1 MRSKYIRRIG
11 IFCVIFLILTA
22 TAIGLV
28 YNGAV
33 LLNQPSESEYP
44 VRGVDVSAYQGTVD
58 WQTLFAQNI
67 DFAFIKAT
75 EGSSFVD
82 SCFAYNCA
90 EAQKQ
95 HLSVGVY
102 HFFSYD
108 SSGEAQARH
117 YIDTVSLFDGM
128 LPPVIDL
135 EFYGD
140 YEKNPPSRERVSGE
154 LQAMLDAL
162 EQHYGVKPIIY
173 ATEKSYALYLSGE
186 YAQYDIWIRN
196 VWTKPKLSDGRE
208 WTFWQFT
215 NREQLQGYEGKEKY
229 IDVNVFCGT
238 AEEFQAYPRVCLE
251 K

>member
-1 MRSKYIRRIG
+1 MCSKHLRRIG
-11 IFCVIFLILTA
+11 ILFATVLILTA

-28 YNGAV
+28 YSGAV
-33 LLNQPSESEYP
+33 LLNQPSESEFP
-44 VRGVDVSAYQGTVD
+44 VRGVDVSAYQGAVD
-58 WQTLFAQNI
+58 WQTLAAQDI

-95 HLSVGVY
+95 PLSVGVY

-108 SSGEAQARH
+108 SSGVEQAKH
-117 YIDTVSLFDGM
+117 YIDTVAPFDGM

-140 YEKNPPSRERVSGE
+140 YKQNPPSRERVTGE
-154 LQAMLDAL
+154 LQATLYVL

-173 ATEKSYALYLSGE
+173 ATEKSYSLYLSGE

-196 VWTKPKLSDGRE
+196 VWTNPKLPDGRA

-215 NREQLQGYEGKEKY
+215 NREQLQGYEGQEKF

-238 AEEFQAYPRVCLE
+238 AEEFQAYPRVHSE